1 MFIHLRCHSAY
12 SLCQG
17 AVKIKTFPALCETN
31 KMPAVAMTDLNNLF
45 GAMEFSIKCAEKG
58 IQPIIGC
65 TVHVRYQDNNYPLT
79 LLCQSQEGYKNLSH
93 LVTRAYTY
101 EKLDYQTV
109 TLEDIWTY
117 QQGLICLSSYEK
129 GIIGACLLKNKAPEA
144 YDLTKEFTK
153 HFQDRFYLEIC
164 RHGLKEQN
172 NLESNYLKL
181 ALDLNIPLVA
191 TNEVYF
197 PTQDMFEAHDALR
210 CIAEGRHVV
219 ETDRTRLNDQYY
231 FKSSEEMEA
240 LFDDLPE
247 AIEHTVTIAKRC
259 QFFLKALR
267 PQLPPYPAKLSEK
280 DLLRQNAKEGLMKR
294 FEEQNISEEHQS
306 QYLERL
312 TYELETIESMGFPGY
327 FLIVADFI
335 QWAKLQDIPVGPGR
349 GSGAGSV
356 VAWALTITGMDPIRY
371 GLLFERFLNPERVSM
386 PDFDIDFCQ
395 DRRDEVIAYVRQK
408 YGDARVAHIITF
420 GTLQTKGVLRDVGR
434 VLSMP
439 YMFVDQI
446 VRTIPFQ
453 VTSVQEALETI
464 PEFAAFHAEDEAVQK
479 LVSIASQLEGLY
491 RHASTH
497 AAGVVIGGCD
507 LQDIVPLYREED
519 SSIFSTQFSM
529 KYVEMAGL
537 LKFDFLGLKTLTV
550 IHDSVQL
557 IKSALTQL

>member
-17 AVKIKTFPALCETN
+17 AVKIKAFPALCEALH
-31 KMPAVAMTDLNNLF
+31 MPAVAITDLNNLF
-45 GAMEFSIKCAEKG
+45 GAMEFSIKCTEKG

-65 TVHVRYQDNNYPLT
+65 AVCIRHNDKNYPLV
-79 LLCQSQEGYKNLSH
+79 LLCTSKEGYKNLSH

-101 EKLDYQTV
+101 EKLAYQTV

-117 QQGLICLSSYEK
+117 QQGLICLSGYEK
-129 GIIGACLLKNKAPEA
+129 GLIGTALLNNKTEDA
-144 YDLTKEFTK
+144 YALAQEFVT

-164 RHGLKEQN
+164 RHGLNVQN
-172 NLESNYLKL
+172 NLENTYLKL

-197 PTQDMFEAHDALR
+197 SKQDMFEAHDALR
-210 CIAEGRHVV
+210 CIAEGKHVV
-219 ETDRTRLNDQYY
+219 DADRVRLNDQYY
-231 FKSSEEMEA
+231 FKSSAEMEE

-247 AIEHTVTIAKRC
+247 AIEHTVAIAKRC
-259 QFFLKALR
+259 QFFLKPSK
-267 PQLPPYPAKLSEK
+267 PQLPPYPHKLSEK
-280 DLLRQNAKEGLMKR
+280 DLLRKKAKTGLIQRFNEEGIPQDR
-294 FEEQNISEEHQS
+294 QA
-306 QYLERL
+306 QYLARL
-312 TYELETIESMGFPGY
+312 SYELEVIETMGFPGY

-335 QWAKLQDIPVGPGR
+335 QWASSQDIPVGPGR

-356 VAWALTITGMDPIRY
+356 VAWALTITGMDPIKY
-371 GLLFERFLNPERVSM
+371 GLLFERFLNPERISM

-439 YMFVDQI
+439 YTFVDQI
-446 VRTIPFQ
+446 VRTIPFH
-453 VTSVQEALETI
+453 VTSIQEALETV
-464 PEFAAFHAEDEAVQK
+464 PEFSAFHTEDEAVQK
-479 LVSIASQLEGLY
+479 LVSIASLLEGLY

-497 AAGVVIGGCD
+497 AAGVVIGGCN

-550 IHDSVQL
+550 VHDAVKMIQRENL
-557 IKSALTQL
+557 